1 MYSLVVYSIYTYQVF
16 RSKKENE
23 EEKMLE
29 KKALAVDKTVPTI
42 QALIL
47 LDNEGK
53 RIAVDYFSEKLYV

>member
-1 MYSLVVYSIYTYQVF
+1 
-16 RSKKENE
+16 
-23 EEKMLE
+23 MLE

-53 RIAVDYFSEKLYV
+53 RIAVDYFSEKLYVLIYTYSMYDNDLVVRN

>member
-1 MYSLVVYSIYTYQVF
+1 
-16 RSKKENE
+16 
-23 EEKMLE
+23 MLE

-53 RIAVDYFSEKLYV
+53 RIAVDYFSEKLYVWIYTYSMYDNDLVVRKPTNQPSHCV